1 MTQKIL
7 RTALTIFMTLAF
19 TTGAF
24 AFTYTATE
32 VINNFAFNA
41 AKILSDKSGDF
52 FFSPYSILSAFGMAY
67 TGASNTTAT
76 EIEEVLGFSRENQ
89 TSFGDLIRDIEK
101 SKFVTSANRV
111 WLRDGLNLKQAYKDD
126 TALYYGSTL
135 KELNFMEQP
144 EEARKTINAWISDKT
159 NGKIKDL
166 LGEMNPDTQM
176 ILTNAVY
183 FNAEWKDKFNKKS
196 TEPKKFYID
205 NNNETNVSM
214 MRAHREYMFGEFD
227 GFKIIRLPY
236 KGYRLSMVAVLPP
249 KEQDSKLDT
258 IDAKTFTRW
267 LESLDE
273 YEVDLWLPKFK
284 AEKRYAMKDLF
295 KELGIKLAFSDFA
308 NFSGITED
316 EKLKIDDVIHKTFI
330 DVDED
335 KTEAAAAT
343 AITMMRATA
352 MPVTKRKPKAEFHAD
367 HPFMYFIMDNYTGT
381 ILFMGRQT
389 FAKY

>member
-19 TTGAF
+19 TAGAF

-41 AKILSDKSGDF
+41 AKILSDKPGDF

-67 TGASNTTAT
+67 AGASNATAT

-101 SKFVTSANRV
+101 SKFVTSANRI

-135 KELNFMEQP
+135 GELDFFNQP
-144 EEARKTINAWISDKT
+144 DESRKTINAWVSEKT
-159 NGKIKDL
+159 NGKIQNL
-166 LGEMNPDTQM
+166 LATIEPDTQM

-196 TEPKKFYID
+196 TEPKKFYIND
-205 NNNETNVSM
+205 NNETNVSM
-214 MRAHREYMFGEFD
+214 MRAHREYMFGEFND
-227 GFKIIRLPY
+227 FKIIRLPY
-236 KGYRLSMVAVLPP
+236 KGYRLSMVVVLPP
-249 KEQDSKLDT
+249 KGQENKLDT
-258 IDAKTFTRW
+258 IDAKTFNQW
-267 LESLDE
+267 LVSLEE

-284 AEKRYAMKDLF
+284 TEKRYELKDLF
-295 KELGIKLAFSDFA
+295 RDLGVKLAFSNFA
-308 NFSGITED
+308 DFSGITDD
-316 EKLKIDDVIHKTFI
+316 EKLKVDNVIHKTFI

-343 AITMMRATA
+343 AVTMMRATA
-352 MPVTKRKPKAEFHAD
+352 LPVTKLKPKAEFHAD
-367 HPFMYFIMDNYTGT
+367 HPFMYCIMDNYTGT

-389 FAKY
+389 FAK